1 MNHPTEEELIAY
13 HGGDTEGQTTVAT
26 HVADCPECREE
37 LERIDNFLSA
47 VSSIEV
53 PEPAEDYGR
62 RVWQEIAPR
71 LPEHA
76 GSRWR
81 MWLAPRRLA
90 AFGVVAAIVVAAFLT
105 GLWMRPGGRGNN
117 VVNAPVPNP
126 VQVREKVLVVAVGQH
141 LGRSEMILIEL
152 QNAAPNRGE
161 KRIDIS
167 TEQRRAEDLVAENR
181 LYRQTALKQ
190 GDAGLAS
197 TLDELERVLVDIAHS
212 PQEVTEAQLQSIRE
226 RIEANGILF
235 KIRVIGDGMRNPQK
249 RHPSPGQRPTE
260 KKERKTT

>member
-1 MNHPTEEELIAY
+1 MNHPTEDDLIAY
-13 HGGDTEGQTTVAT
+13 HDGETEKQTALAT
-26 HVADCPECREE
+26 HVSECPECREE
-37 LERIDNFLSA
+37 LERIDRFLFA

-53 PEPAEDYGR
+53 PEPTEDYWR

-81 MWLAPRRLA
+81 MWFAPRRLA
-90 AFGVVAAIVVAAFLT
+90 AFGAVAAIAVAAFLAGRWT
-105 GLWMRPGGRGNN
+105 PGPNK
-117 VVNAPVPNP
+117 ADITTPVSNP
-126 VQVREKVLVVAVGQH
+126 MQVREKVLVVAVGQH

-152 QNAAPNRGE
+152 QNAAPSPGE

-167 TEQRRAEDLVAENR
+167 AEQRRAEDLVAENR

-249 RHPSPGQRPTE
+249 RHPSPGQKPTE
-260 KKERKTT
+260 KKEKKTI